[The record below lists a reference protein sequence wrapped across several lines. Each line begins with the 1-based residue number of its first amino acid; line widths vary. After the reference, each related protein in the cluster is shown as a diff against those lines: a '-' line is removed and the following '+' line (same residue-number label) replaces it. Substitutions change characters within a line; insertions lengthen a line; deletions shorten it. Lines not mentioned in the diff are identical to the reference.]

1 MINHNLKI
9 KGLFNKSVAAVF
21 LLGFSSGLPYL
32 LIVSTMLIW
41 LTENGVSKLELGLFA
56 WITIP
61 YSFKFVISFVLKKI
75 KIPLLQNLL
84 GFYRS
89 LILVLQI
96 SLILL
101 IFSLSQLDPA
111 VNLSMMVLVSLL
123 IALASAS
130 QDILIEYSR
139 LRILPEKYIGYASTI
154 NALGYRCGLLCSG
167 AGAIYLS
174 AFTQSWQISYQC
186 MALMMCFGILGTLLA
201 NNFHDEAP
209 NKSVKPRSS
218 ISFEVRQLLD
228 KRHPLWLLILL
239 IFSFRLP
246 DVLMHYMSAPFMLEI
261 NFTKLEIAHASKSLG
276 IVAMMLGIFS
286 SGFVINKISM
296 QKSFLISIVLLVIS
310 SILFCYQS
318 YVGNIFS
325 VLCTTMFIENFAS
338 GFSRVV
344 LISYFSKICMESKSF
359 IQLAILTSFSSFV
372 KVIICSFSGWLA
384 SMMSWNHFFL
394 FVALSCIPCF
404 VIITLNK
411 QRLNFYSIQSDIPK
425 GSIGITK
432 GLQSC

>member
-1 MINHNLKI
+1 
-9 KGLFNKSVAAVF
+9 
-21 LLGFSSGLPYL
+21 
-32 LIVSTMLIW
+32 
-41 LTENGVSKLELGLFA
+41 
-56 WITIP
+56 
-61 YSFKFVISFVLKKI
+61 
-75 KIPLLQNLL
+75 
-84 GFYRS
+84 
-89 LILVLQI
+89 
-96 SLILL
+96 
-101 IFSLSQLDPA
+101 
-111 VNLSMMVLVSLL
+111 
-123 IALASAS
+123 
-130 QDILIEYSR
+130 
-139 LRILPEKYIGYASTI
+139 
-154 NALGYRCGLLCSG
+154 
-167 AGAIYLS
+167 
-174 AFTQSWQISYQC
+174 
-186 MALMMCFGILGTLLA
+186 
-201 NNFHDEAP
+201 
-209 NKSVKPRSS
+209 
-218 ISFEVRQLLD
+218 
-228 KRHPLWLLILL
+228 
-239 IFSFRLP
+239 
-246 DVLMHYMSAPFMLEI
+246 
-261 NFTKLEIAHASKSLG
+261 
-276 IVAMMLGIFS
+276 
-286 SGFVINKISM
+286 M